1 MSSASSSSGTSL
13 KNWALGIIGTVLT
26 AVLIFLI
33 EQKLTEKKP
42 TERPT
47 ETTIVSVNG
56 QVFDNG
62 AKRLLENV
70 IVRLHVSSFNDEQKT
85 DSFGRYAFSLEGFA
99 PRLSGSMQVEA
110 PGYKPLTY
118 NLSLKQMSE
127 MQDLYLDSVGLA
139 PPGGLGG
146 AVDGTVTSHPALAT
160 RYVAR
165 IDAKRIAAATR
176 H

>member
-1 MSSASSSSGTSL
+1 MSSASSF

-26 AVLIFLI
+26 AVLIFVI
-33 EQKLTEKKP
+33 EQKLTEKP
-42 TERPT
+42 TEKPA

-56 QVFDNG
+56 QVFDSA

-70 IVRLHVSSFNDEQKT
+70 NVRLHVSSFNDEQKT
-85 DSFGRYAFSLEGFA
+85 DSFGRYAFSLEGFD
-99 PRLSGSMQVEA
+99 PKLSGSMRIEA

-127 MQDLYLDSVGLA
+127 LEDLYIDSLGPA
-139 PPGGLGG
+139 PPTGLGAATDG
-146 AVDGTVTSHPALAT
+146 AVTSHPAAT

-165 IDAKRIAAATR
+165 IDAKRIAAAAR

>member
-1 MSSASSSSGTSL
+1 MSSPSSSSGTSL
-13 KNWALGIIGTVLT
+13 KNWALGILGTVLT
-26 AVLIFLI
+26 AVLIFVI
-33 EQKLTEKKP
+33 EQKLTEKPTEKP
-42 TERPT
+42 TEA
-47 ETTIVSVNG
+47 TIVSVNG

-70 IVRLHVSSFNDEQKT
+70 VVRLHVSSFNDEQKT
-85 DSFGRYAFSLEGFA
+85 DSFGRYAFSLEGFD
-99 PRLSGSMQVEA
+99 PRLSGSMRIEA

-127 MQDLYLDSVGLA
+127 MQDLYLDSVGPA

-146 AVDGTVTSHPALAT
+146 AVDGTVTSHPVTT

-165 IDAKRIAAATR
+165 LDVKRIAAVTR

>member
-1 MSSASSSSGTSL
+1 MSSASSSGTF

-26 AVLIFLI
+26 AVLIFVI
-33 EQKLTEKKP
+33 EQKLTKP
-42 TERPT
+42 TEKPT
-47 ETTIVSVNG
+47 ETMIVSVSG

-85 DSFGRYAFSLEGFA
+85 DSFGRYAFSLEGFD
-99 PRLSGSMQVEA
+99 PRLSGSMRIEA

-146 AVDGTVTSHPALAT
+146 AVDGTVTSHPLTT

-165 IDAKRIAAATR
+165 MDVKRIAAATR